1 MVYGLTTFAIMLI
14 LSSCASSVQEE
25 DVAPIV
31 PKPVITIA
39 DEVPEIGDIAEDDG
53 EETEEEAFSILSAE
67 GGLQSA
73 VLTLSYPRSADL
85 SLLSLEGGGYI
96 TRIEAAGGTAEICIA
111 GLESLSAYT
120 LTLLYDGLP
129 ATGPMELMTGS
140 FEGRYSWTPAAGSD
154 ADPFVLSVR
163 KAPSGSAYRYHIYL
177 DPEDSAFPEGY
188 DGDIRIAPLV
198 DEGEP
203 SLDGMRY
210 EDAPAS
216 YRWTNEKWNKGS
228 MEPSKIRYVKA
239 VATPT
244 GDEIHT
250 LIASVALGFT
260 AEADVRYEFHEDGDT
275 AYLAFHNRMDP
286 DIANGF
292 LIKNPSP
299 GIRPYESDEHWF
311 VLERE

>member
-1 MVYGLTTFAIMLI
+1 MGSCLIALAISLI
-14 LSSCASSVQEE
+14 LSSCASSVPEE

-39 DEVPEIGDIAEDDG
+39 DEAPGIVDKAEDDG
-53 EETEEEAFSILSAE
+53 DETEEEAFSILSAE

-73 VLTLSYPRSADL
+73 LLTLSYPRSADL

-96 TRIEAAGGTAEICIA
+96 TRIEAAGGIAEIVIA
-111 GLESLSAYT
+111 GLESLSSYSFT
-120 LTLLYDGLP
+120 FSYDGLP
-129 ATGPMELMTGS
+129 VAGPVVVTTGS
-140 FEGRYSWTPAAGSD
+140 FAGRYRWTPADGSD
-154 ADPFVLSVR
+154 ADPFVLRVIE
-163 KAPSGSAYRYHIYL
+163 APEDSAYRYHIYL
-177 DPEDSAFPEGY
+177 DPEDSAFPEGL
-188 DGDIRIAPLV
+188 GEDIRIAPLV

-239 VATPT
+239 VDTPT

-275 AYLAFHNRMDP
+275 AYLAFHDRMDP

-292 LIKNPSP
+292 LRKNPSP
-299 GIRPYESDEHWF
+299 GIRPYESDEYWYA
-311 VLERE
+311 LERE